1 MKKLAIILFITSSA
15 FAQTQITTTIGA
27 NQAASVTRV
36 AVPFPD
42 LASGI
47 DAAQVNQAFFAPL
60 TRDIAASGVF
70 AIAPLPPNVAITA
83 DLLKRINA
91 MNLLKLTVATEKD
104 DFVVGA
110 RLSDTAGGEI
120 FGKQYRGP
128 AAALTKTAHMIAD
141 AMVRAINGKPGIF
154 LSQIAFASN
163 RDGASEIYLMD
174 WDGGNQRRITYHNG
188 LSILPSWSPDC
199 PSVAVSVVCCVGATP
214 NATPAANAKSAVAP
228 RKRRLAKCVRM
239 DRLVGWSRPPTC
251 LRRAQHPA

>member
-188 LSILPSWSPDC
+188 LSILPSWSPDNERMVYT
-199 PSVAVSVVCCVGATP
+199 SFARGTSDMYIINRRGGGRIRVATGLQLNTSATFSPVSNDIAFVGSINGNP
-214 NATPAANAKSAVAP
+214 
-228 RKRRLAKCVRM
+228 
-239 DRLVGWSRPPTC
+239 DI
-251 LRRAQHPA
+251 